1 MNKNRYAVSAQYR
14 RKHRLFTR
22 RQRMLKQTLLYTA
35 EALAI
40 FAICLGF
47 AMVIVQ
53 GLGIATYF

>member
-1 MNKNRYAVSAQYR
+1 MNKNRYAVSARYR
-14 RKHRLFTR
+14 R
-22 RQRMLKQTLLYTA
+22 RQRMLKQTVRYVA
-35 EALAI
+35 GALAT

>member
-22 RQRMLKQTLLYTA
+22 RQRMLKKLLSYTA